1 MNLLGRLIFLP
12 VKLTGAAVESSF
24 RAGRLVGA
32 LPVRLTRRTSRLLG
46 ARGTFG
52 LILGLLLGLAFA
64 PGPGREF
71 RARVREL
78 IARVQRL
85 VTSSPGD
92 TDADLAARVSFEL
105 EHAPR
110 TWNLPQPSITADH
123 GRVTLRGHA
132 TEPAAR
138 DELARVAGAVPG
150 VGTVENLVVVDD
162 DPDGDF
168 DGDPDFDGTTTSTTE

>member
-52 LILGLLLGLAFA
+52 LFLGLLLGLAFA

-71 RARVREL
+71 RARVRKL
-78 IARVQRL
+78 IAEVQRL
-85 VTSSPGD
+85 VTSPGD

-110 TWNLPQPSITADH
+110 TWHLPQPSITADQ

-132 TEPAAR
+132 TESAAR

-162 DPDGDF
+162 DPDGDL
-168 DGDPDFDGTTTSTTE
+168 DGDTTATTSTTE

>member
-71 RARVREL
+71 RARVRKL
-78 IARVQRL
+78 IAEGQRL
-85 VTSSPGD
+85 VTSPGD

-110 TWNLPQPSITADH
+110 TWHLPQPSITADQ

-132 TEPAAR
+132 TESAAR

-162 DPDGDF
+162 DPDGDL
-168 DGDPDFDGTTTSTTE
+168 DGDTTATTSTTE